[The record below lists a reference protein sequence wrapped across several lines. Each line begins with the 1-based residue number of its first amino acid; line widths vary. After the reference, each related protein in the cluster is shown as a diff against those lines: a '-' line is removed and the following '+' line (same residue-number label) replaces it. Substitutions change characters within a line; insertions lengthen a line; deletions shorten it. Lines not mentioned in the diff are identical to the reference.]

1 MRTITRQVSMLAL
14 AVMAALPTVASA
26 AGRFTGAFKPAGPY
40 VSGGNNYYFRVQGLP
55 SSANCLQ
62 NWAFVDEADSG
73 SKGKIA
79 TLLMAYAQGRNV
91 SLYVE
96 EDGAGYCRIIELVVQ

>member
-1 MRTITRQVSMLAL
+1 MSKIMRGL
-14 AVMAALPTVASA
+14 AVLVLIATTLPMTANA

-40 VSGGNNYYFRVQGLP
+40 VSGGSNYYFRVLGLP
-55 SSANCLQ
+55 DSANCQQ
-62 NWAFVDEADSG
+62 NWAFINEADSG

-91 SLYVE
+91 SLYVQ
-96 EDGAGYCRIIELVVQ
+96 EDGSGYCQIIEFVVQ

>member
-1 MRTITRQVSMLAL
+1 MSKMTRGFSLLAL
-14 AVMAALPTVASA
+14 AAMALPMMADA
-26 AGRFTGAFKPAGPY
+26 APGRFTGAFKPAGPY

-55 SSANCLQ
+55 DSAGCLQ
-62 NWAFVDEADSG
+62 NWAFVNEADSG

-79 TLLMAYAQGRNV
+79 TLLMAYSQGRNV

-96 EDGAGYCRIIELVVQ
+96 EDGAGYCRIVEFVVQ